1 MFNHL
6 VDMFYNRQISN
17 RYMLSFID
25 PESVTPLVQGINL
38 VPGRTQF
45 SEIIEIIFNNVSD
58 LQQFQM
64 DNNIRIPQFRNFLG
78 VRANDLPNDFLNVNF
93 LENIAQ
99 LTRPILTLIR
109 ENISPGI
116 GTIGFFIENFF
127 NQRFSGL
134 EYSLTGYLR
143 GNVNNNWSF
152 GVHFEQLQNILRYL
166 PFNDL
171 SLPLNFDLTR
181 LQDSLTISYF
191 ILLD

>member
-25 PESVTPLVQGINL
+25 PESVTPLVQGINM

-64 DNNIRIPQFRNFLG
+64 DNNIRIPQFRNFLR

-134 EYSLTGYLR
+134 EYNLTRYLI
-143 GNVNNNWSF
+143 GSVNSHWSF
-152 GVHFEQLQNILRYL
+152 GSIFEQLHNILRYL
-166 PFNDL
+166 PLNDL
-171 SLPLNFDLTR
+171 SLPFNFDLTR
-181 LQDSLTISYF
+181 LQDSLIISYF

>member
-64 DNNIRIPQFRNFLG
+64 DNNIRIPQFRNFLR
-78 VRANDLPNDFLNVNF
+78 VRANDLPNDFLNVKF

-109 ENISPGI
+109 DHVSPGI
-116 GTIGFFIENFF
+116 VTIGFFIENFF

-134 EYSLTGYLR
+134 EYNLTRYLI
-143 GNVNNNWSF
+143 GSVNSHWSF
-152 GVHFEQLQNILRYL
+152 GSIFEQLHNILRYL
-166 PFNDL
+166 PLNDL
-171 SLPLNFDLTR
+171 SLPFNFDLTR
-181 LQDSLTISYF
+181 LQDSLIISYF

>member
-64 DNNIRIPQFRNFLG
+64 DNNIRIPQFRNFLR

-134 EYSLTGYLR
+134 EYSLTRYLI
-143 GNVNNNWSF
+143 GNVNVDWSF
-152 GVHFEQLQNILRYL
+152 GVHFDQLQNIIRYL
-166 PFNDL
+166 PFNYL
-171 SLPLNFDLTR
+171 RPIFDFTR
-181 LQDSLTISYF
+181 LQESLIVSYF
-191 ILLD
+191 NLLD

>member
-1 MFNHL
+1 MFSEI
-6 VDMFYNRQISN
+6 VDMLYNRQFSN
-17 RYMLSFID
+17 RYMASFSD
-25 PESVTPLVQGINL
+25 PSVRTPLAQGVNL
-38 VPGRTQF
+38 ILGHNQY
-45 SEIIEIIFNNVSD
+45 SHLIEIIFNNVSE
-58 LQQFQM
+58 LHLHQM
-64 DNNIRIPQFRNFLG
+64 DFNMRGPQFRNFLR